1 MERRKAE
8 LMLALLRGLGIKRAD
23 PEETALFVACKQKLH
38 HGDHSAAKPQP
49 NADSSLHSEW
59 HVILSE
65 VKDLLFSHAAKN
77 LTLTAHY
84 ACMTD
89 SL

>member
-1 MERRKAE
+1 
-8 LMLALLRGLGIKRAD
+8 MLALLRGLGIKRAD
-23 PEETALFVACKQKLH
+23 PEETALFVACKQELH
-38 HGDHSAAKPQP
+38 HRDHSAAKSQP
-49 NADSSLHSEW
+49 NADSSR
-59 HVILSE
+59 
-65 VKDLLFSHAAKN
+65 AAKN